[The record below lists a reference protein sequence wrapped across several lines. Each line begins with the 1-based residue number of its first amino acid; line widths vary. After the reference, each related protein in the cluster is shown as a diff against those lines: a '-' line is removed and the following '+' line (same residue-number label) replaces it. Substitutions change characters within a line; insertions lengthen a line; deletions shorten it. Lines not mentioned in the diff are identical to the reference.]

1 MSFLHIFAISQHF
14 CYQKREVPT
23 RMQTSKTSEL
33 PVCASSLRPG
43 AAAGGDTE
51 RVGASQP
58 EAVYVL
64 AHFFAPFIP
73 IAAEANCQFA
83 AVGCEESET

>member
-1 MSFLHIFAISQHF
+1 MGSAHKDADKQDLRAS
-14 CYQKREVPT
+14 CLRKLLEARG
-23 RMQTSKTSEL
+23 SE
-33 PVCASSLRPG
+33 
-43 AAAGGDTE
+43 GGDTK
-51 RVGASQP
+51 RVGALKP

>member
-1 MSFLHIFAISQHF
+1 M
-14 CYQKREVPT
+14 
-23 RMQTSKTSEL
+23 
-33 PVCASSLRPG
+33 
-43 AAAGGDTE
+43 
-51 RVGASQP
+51 P

-83 AVGCEESET
+83 AVGCEESENLRMNRNVGKASCEDGGLLRKAG

>member
-1 MSFLHIFAISQHF
+1 M
-14 CYQKREVPT
+14 PT